1 MSSQWAA
8 KFEVGSDRLRQVMAI
23 RCGLEQKR
31 TALSGQAVRWSSGK
45 VEATV
50 FLIAMRPSTLLPVL
64 LEAGGAYKLCG
75 ARSERGLSWLPSIGQ
90 AHGFWTI
97 ERRHSF

>member
-1 MSSQWAA
+1 MSSQWAS
-8 KFEVGSDRLRQVMAI
+8 KFEVGYDRLRQVIAI

-45 VEATV
+45 AEATV
-50 FLIAMRPSTLLPVL
+50 CLIARWPSTLLPVL
-64 LEAGGAYKLCG
+64 LEAGGAYILCG
-75 ARSERGLSWLPSIGQ
+75 VRSERGLSWLPSIGP
-90 AHGFWTI
+90 AHGFRTI